1 MPPKA
6 RQYILRL
13 YPDRDAALIEALQ
26 AARESKRGGVQG
38 LLHDALSAYLAL
50 TAKGLSPPV
59 PAAAPDTGS
68 VLAEAHRPG
77 DGQGEDAAMH
87 AAAEALHRRLSIP
100 LPAAQALAKAPPLAS
115 ALRLLRAALAFR
127 PDYLTEIEAALL
139 LEVAERLRSLVEEAR
154 KRRPALRSL
163 EVES

>member
-1 MPPKA
+1 MPKA

-38 LLHDALSAYLAL
+38 LLRDALSAYLAL

-59 PAAAPDTGS
+59 PAIAPDTGS
-68 VLAEAHRPG
+68 VHDEVNRP
-77 DGQGEDAAMH
+77 GEDAVMH

-115 ALRLLRAALAFR
+115 ALRLLRNAMAFR
-127 PDYLTEIEAALL
+127 PDYLTEIEAVLL
-139 LEVAERLRSLVEEAR
+139 LEAAERLRNLVEEAR